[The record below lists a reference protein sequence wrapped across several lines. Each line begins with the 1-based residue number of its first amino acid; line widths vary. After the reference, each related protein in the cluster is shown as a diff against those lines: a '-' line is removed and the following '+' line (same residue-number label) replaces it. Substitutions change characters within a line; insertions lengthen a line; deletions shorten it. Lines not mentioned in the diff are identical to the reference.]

1 MDTRNGVNTMADSQ
15 ANSNQDT
22 SRLKLAKWLFSPLA
36 GVTLGPWINILKRH
50 GKDIPLRYWPRT
62 VFTTSM
68 AALNSIVKLKE
79 PTGYLKEEYTV
90 KKPVFIIGHHRS
102 GTTHLWKLMSVDDQF
117 IYPTVT
123 ETIFPST
130 MLTFESI
137 ATTWAKKLS
146 PRKRPQDNVK
156 SSSESPMGEEWALCA
171 STFLS
176 THMGRHFPQ
185 KRDEF
190 KKFLTLRDVSD
201 DDKKAWKQA
210 LDRFGR
216 KLLYKS
222 GGGKTLLFKAPT
234 HTAKIRLLLELYP
247 DARFIHI
254 SRNPYRVFQ
263 STVNMEL
270 KSLPMCA
277 YQKLNLDELEVYI
290 LWRYKTMYRSFFE
303 DLELI
308 PDDQI
313 TQIKYEDLIEDRV
326 SAIESIYDKLHLGDF
341 NNVKPQLESY
351 VQSIAGYQKN
361 RYEPLPAPKRQRIN
375 EHWGLIIEELG
386 YDRH

>member
-1 MDTRNGVNTMADSQ
+1 MADSQ
-15 ANSNQDT
+15 AGDNQDT
-22 SRLKLAKWLFSPLA
+22 GRLKLAKWLFSPLA
-36 GVTLGPWINILKRH
+36 GVTLGPWLHVLKEH
-50 GKDIPLRYWPRT
+50 GSEIPPRYWPRT
-62 VFTTSM
+62 VFTTAM
-68 AALNSIVKLKE
+68 AALNSIVQIKE
-79 PTGYLKEEYTV
+79 PSGYLREDYTV

-102 GTTHLWKLMSVDDQF
+102 GTTHLWKLLSVDDQF

-156 SSSESPMGEEWALCA
+156 SSSDSPMGEEWALCA

-176 THMGRHFPQ
+176 THMARHFPQ
-185 KRDEF
+185 KRREF
-190 KKFLTLRDVSD
+190 KPFLTLRDVSE
-201 DDKKAWKQA
+201 DDKKAWKRA

-216 KLLYKS
+216 KLLYKA

-234 HTAKIRLLLELYP
+234 HTAKIRLLLQLYP

-277 YQKLNLDELEVYI
+277 YQKLNLEELENYI
-290 LWRYKTMYRSFFE
+290 LWRYKTMYHAFFE
-303 DLELI
+303 DLARI

-313 TQIKYEDLIEDRV
+313 AQIKYEDLIQDRV
-326 SAIESIYDKLHLGDF
+326 STIEYIYKKLSLGDF
-341 NNVKPQLESY
+341 KSVKPQLESY
-351 VQSIAGYQKN
+351 VKSIADYQKN
-361 RYEPLPAPKRQRIN
+361 EYEPLPAGKKKQID
-375 EHWGLIIEELG
+375 EHWAAIIEKLG
-386 YDRH
+386 YAKP